1 MADDTRLWHPF
12 ADMHAVRRAEIVI
25 ARGEGAYVW
34 DADGTE
40 YLDGTASLWNVNV
53 GHGRKEIV
61 DAAAAQMRLLAS
73 YSAFGPFAN
82 QAALDLAER
91 LSGLAPVDDARIF
104 FGSGGG
110 DAIDTAAK
118 LARRFFAAV
127 GQPDR
132 VHLIGRTQGYH
143 GTHGLGT
150 SIGGIAANTAK
161 MGPLDPAVSHVPHD
175 SLEALDA
182 EVERVGPDRV
192 AAVFV
197 EPVIGAGGVHQP
209 RPGYVEGVARL
220 CAEHGILFVVDA
232 VIGAFGRLGT
242 WFAAERFGV
251 RPDMICFAKGV
262 TSGYLPLG
270 GVVVGG
276 RVAEPFFEGEGEMF
290 RHGPTYSAHPTCCAA
305 ALANLDIIVRE
316 DLLGRGREIEG
327 WIAGALD
334 GLRDHRLVGEVRAG
348 CGALGG
354 VAAASDA
361 LAEHPD
367 LPLRLFAAARG
378 QGVLVRPLGDGVA
391 VSPPLIV
398 ERPEVERL
406 AEAIGA
412 AFDAVADELPGYAGA
427 VAGADAGPT
436 TRSV

>member
-53 GHGRKEIV
+53 GHGRTEIV
-61 DAAAAQMRLLAS
+61 EAAAAQMRLLAS

-82 QAALDLAER
+82 QPALDLAER

-161 MGPLDPAVSHVPHD
+161 MGPLDPRS
-175 SLEALDA
+175 
-182 EVERVGPDRV
+182 
-192 AAVFV
+192 
-197 EPVIGAGGVHQP
+197 
-209 RPGYVEGVARL
+209 
-220 CAEHGILFVVDA
+220 
-232 VIGAFGRLGT
+232 
-242 WFAAERFGV
+242 
-251 RPDMICFAKGV
+251 
-262 TSGYLPLG
+262 
-270 GVVVGG
+270 
-276 RVAEPFFEGEGEMF
+276 
-290 RHGPTYSAHPTCCAA
+290 
-305 ALANLDIIVRE
+305 
-316 DLLGRGREIEG
+316 
-327 WIAGALD
+327 
-334 GLRDHRLVGEVRAG
+334 
-348 CGALGG
+348 
-354 VAAASDA
+354 AASA
-361 LAEHPD
+361 PTAW
-367 LPLRLFAAARG
+367 
-378 QGVLVRPLGDGVA
+378 
-391 VSPPLIV
+391 PPCSSN
-398 ERPEVERL
+398 R
-406 AEAIGA
+406 
-412 AFDAVADELPGYAGA
+412 
-427 VAGADAGPT
+427 
-436 TRSV
+436 